1 MQRRGAQNAPVSVRC
16 LTDSGVSVE
25 SICFSMRN
33 AIPCATGVVKLFQ
46 TINKGVVVIRFAA

>member
-1 MQRRGAQNAPVSVRC
+1 MQRRDAQNAPAKREVP
-16 LTDSGVSVE
+16 DSWVSVE

-33 AIPCATGVVKLFQ
+33 AISCATGVVKLFQ